1 MGFEVKSGPYIE
13 TDLMRR
19 QGISGYKAFMGWSI
33 SITDETD
40 ASVYYFS
47 RPYMYRYSFCGTGH
61 SHYIS
66 DKRVQ
71 IMKLNMT
78 DNRKISNRGIIY
90 RTSTDCGVSSPS
102 DSRIVN
108 GTTNLCYT
116 YYDGTNSR
124 AYWIA

>member
-1 MGFEVKSGPYIE
+1 MYKLFLLLLLLQPCLGYNYFYNTNMTMSIVPYIE

-40 ASVYYFS
+40 ASIYYFS

-66 DKRVQ
+66 DNV
-71 IMKLNMT
+71 
-78 DNRKISNRGIIY
+78 
-90 RTSTDCGVSSPS
+90 
-102 DSRIVN
+102 
-108 GTTNLCYT
+108 
-116 YYDGTNSR
+116 
-124 AYWIA
+124 